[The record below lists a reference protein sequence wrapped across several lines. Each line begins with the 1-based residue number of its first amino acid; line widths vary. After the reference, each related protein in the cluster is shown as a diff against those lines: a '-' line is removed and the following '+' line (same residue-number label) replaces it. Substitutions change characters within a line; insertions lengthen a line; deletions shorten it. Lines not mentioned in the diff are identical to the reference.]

1 MISDAGD
8 RRTPEGVLKLYGKTC
23 QRLNRRQ
30 IVTERESHMK
40 LQGKKILIFAADN
53 FEDMEL
59 HFPRL
64 TLQGEGA
71 EITLAGLTDKTVKGK
86 HGLPAKPD
94 KTVDQ
99 CDAADFDA
107 IVIPGG
113 YSPDHLRTNKDV
125 LRIVRD
131 AAKAGK
137 PVAAVC
143 HAPWVLISAGLC
155 EGKRMTS
162 WPSIKDDMVN
172 AGCDWVDEPCVVDGN
187 LITSRKPDDLPVFCA
202 KIIEMTAGK
211 QSSRQTSATG
221 SGNRKS

>member
-1 MISDAGD
+1 M
-8 RRTPEGVLKLYGKTC
+8 
-23 QRLNRRQ
+23 RL
-30 IVTERESHMK
+30 E
-40 LQGKKILIFAADN
+40 GKKILIFAAND

-71 EITLAGLTDKTVKGK
+71 EITLAGLNKETVFGK

-94 KTVDQ
+94 TTVDK
-99 CDAADFDA
+99 CNAKDFDA

-113 YSPDHLRTNKDV
+113 YSPDHLRANEQV

-137 PVAAVC
+137 PVAAIC

-162 WPSIKDDMVN
+162 YHTIKDDMVN
-172 AGCDWVDEPCVVDGN
+172 AGCDWVDEACVVDGN
-187 LITSRKPDDLPVFCA
+187 LVTSRKPDDLPAFCEQ
-202 KIIEMTAGK
+202 IIQMTAGRK
-211 QSSRQTSATG
+211 ASVAATG
-221 SGNRKS
+221 RKK